1 MGKFRFIA
9 TAAFDDHCST
19 SSYHGVHYFRY
30 LPKCNENGT
39 FTLIKFLQNVGKV
52 EILGAEVKMEKT
64 SKIIGDLEAI
74 ANERVGRTL
83 GKILSIDSMIPLGYR
98 SALCRAARPGFYRQA
113 KHDNKQMRRRGNFAA
128 D

>member
-39 FTLIKFLQNVGKV
+39 FILIKFLQNVGKV

-74 ANERVGRTL
+74 ANERVGADPRKGPFHWL
-83 GKILSIDSMIPLGYR
+83 NDPLGV
-98 SALCRAARPGFYRQA
+98 SICTLQGCQA
-113 KHDNKQMRRRGNFAA
+113 WFLQASKAW
-128 D
+128 